1 MKHIK
6 SHFTF
11 TKQQRSGIFVLLLLI
26 LILQSIYFF
35 VDFSSE
41 EFQVNP
47 NELAQ
52 FQAEVDSLKHIEIQ
66 NNKPKIYPFNPN
78 FITDYKGYTLGMSSQ
93 EIDRL
98 LAFRKQNKWINS
110 VKDFQTVTK
119 VSDSLLATMSP
130 YFKFPDWVTNPK
142 PNFKSKY
149 NYSETNNKP
158 KTFNQ
163 KSDLNSVTAEQLKQ
177 IHGIGEKL
185 SERIIAYRTKIGG
198 SFIADVQLQEV
209 YGLSPEVIKRT
220 LNEFTVKNVK
230 PVTKLNLNTA
240 SIDELVTIQ
249 YIDYEIAHHII
260 EERTLREGFK
270 SLDELT
276 KVKDFPVKKIEII
289 KLYLTLN
296 LD

>member
-26 LILQSIYFF
+26 LIFQCVYFF

-41 EFQVNP
+41 EYQVDQMD
-47 NELAQ
+47 LTQ
-52 FQAEVDSLKHIEIQ
+52 FQAEIDSLKRIKVE
-66 NNKPKIYPFNPN
+66 NSKPKIYPFNPN
-78 FITDYKGYTLGMSSQ
+78 YITDFKGYKLGMSTD

-110 VKDFQTVTK
+110 AKDFQNVTK
-119 VSDSLLATMSP
+119 VSDSLLSIISP
-130 YFKFPDWVTNPK
+130 NFKFPDWVTNPK
-142 PNFKSKY
+142 PKTHY
-149 NYSETNNKP
+149 NYSNSSKP
-158 KTFNQ
+158 KTFDQ
-163 KSDLNSVTAEQLKQ
+163 KLNLNTATAEQLKKVN
-177 IHGIGEKL
+177 GIGEKL
-185 SERIIAYRTKIGG
+185 SERIVAYRAKLGG
-198 SFIADVQLQEV
+198 NFIDDVQLQEV
-209 YGLSPEVIKRT
+209 YGLSTEVIERT
-220 LNEFTVKNVK
+220 LNEFTVKDAK
-230 PVTKLNLNTA
+230 PVKKINLNSAT
-240 SIDELVTIQ
+240 IDELVTIQ

-270 SLDELT
+270 SLEELI